1 MPTPSPRKR
10 LYLRLA
16 VAALAGVAACAL
28 TLAARPAP
36 PANGRWVKAAP
47 ASAAQPLVLQGTLAP
62 VNAVNIVAPVDGVLL
77 AKYVQFGDTVAAGQ
91 KLAQVSDVE
100 LKRQLREAE
109 MAEIQAQQALTAAQ
123 RLEAGTEYQGAAR
136 RLLAARNTLA
146 AAQGRAAEAQRLY
159 DKGIIART
167 ELDAAKQEVE
177 SVQSQVDGAGDEIAT
192 LTLKR
197 SGEALRVLSLDLE
210 NRRLHLDDLRAKLK
224 ATTMLAPLAGVVLY
238 PAAGDGGDGA
248 SGKEVNPGANVTPK
262 DVILT
267 VGDTSAF
274 LIKVWVDEEDV
285 RQIAPGQAAR
295 IALGSDGA
303 REFTGAVRR
312 VSAQARAADR
322 QGNRGVAEFEVQ
334 IVLQAP
340 AGADQ
345 PLRVGSAVTVSLT
358 PAPGPAAL
366 RVPLAAVGWNAAGRP
381 VVRAR
386 RSAADPG
393 RPREIEAGKALAD
406 SVEVKSG
413 LGAGDEVWVPG
424 APPLAAAAPGMLG
437 QLLPAAGDE

>member
-28 TLAARPAP
+28 TLVARPAP
-36 PANGRWVKAAP
+36 PANGRWVKAAT

-345 PLRVGSAVTVSLT
+345 PLRVGSAVTVSL
-358 PAPGPAAL
+358 
-366 RVPLAAVGWNAAGRP
+366 
-381 VVRAR
+381 
-386 RSAADPG
+386 
-393 RPREIEAGKALAD
+393 
-406 SVEVKSG
+406 
-413 LGAGDEVWVPG
+413 
-424 APPLAAAAPGMLG
+424 
-437 QLLPAAGDE
+437 